1 MLQGLL
7 CKPCKN
13 RFLSHCSTDLATWP
27 RKFILEATVRYLL
40 QMLIRRSIRSFTIP
54 PPPLLPFPG
63 KFEPCASVITKIMI
77 HQIFLL
83 ACHWSK
89 HSTFPNMPQ
98 LKLGDIWDYDPS
110 NKFARQWL
118 VYTRYVAEYPPE
130 EEGKSFLF
138 IKFVPEN
145 THKRSSLAGNN

>member
-1 MLQGLL
+1 
-7 CKPCKN
+7 
-13 RFLSHCSTDLATWP
+13 
-27 RKFILEATVRYLL
+27 
-40 QMLIRRSIRSFTIP
+40 
-54 PPPLLPFPG
+54 
-63 KFEPCASVITKIMI
+63 MI
-77 HQIFLL
+77 QQIFLL
-83 ACHWSK
+83 ACDWSK
-89 HSTFPNMPQ
+89 RSTFPNIPQ

-118 VYTRYVAEYPPE
+118 VYTRYVAECLPE